1 MPTVVRIAAAAQ
13 DEDAL
18 IALIDAGAAEVEPQG
33 PDLLGLFHLAEAD
46 ACATLV
52 QALLP
57 GARITTEAAVMVDWD
72 SVWAASLRPVQVGPI
87 VVAPAGVPA
96 PADALVIE
104 TDGAFG
110 SARHPST
117 RLCLSWLV
125 DRPTFMGV
133 LDVGTGSGV
142 LALAALRL
150 GASQAVGV
158 DTEPAALAVA
168 ARNAARAHLSDHL
181 LLLRDVPDGR
191 RFDRVVANILAANL
205 IELAPRMAHWVGHGG
220 ELAVSGFGPSM
231 REDVSLALRHAGL
244 RVVGGDELEGWC
256 RLDAYAPW

>member
-1 MPTVVRIAAAAQ
+1 MPIAVRIHDAAQ

-18 IALIDAGAAEVEPQG
+18 VALIDAGAAEVEAQG
-33 PDLLGLFHLAEAD
+33 PDLLGLFHRAEGEPCAD
-46 ACATLV
+46 LV
-52 QALLP
+52 RSLLP
-57 GARITTEAAVMVDWD
+57 HAAVSAEPAAMVDWD
-72 SVWAASLRPVQVGPI
+72 SVWVASLRPVTVGPLVI
-87 VVAPAGVPA
+87 APVGVPA
-96 PADALVIE
+96 PDGALQIE

-110 SARHPST
+110 SARHPT
-117 RLCLSWLV
+117 TLLCLRWLV
-125 DRPTFMGV
+125 DRPTYMGV

-191 RFDRVVANILAANL
+191 RFDRVVANILAAPL

-231 REDVSLALRHAGL
+231 REEVSIALRHAGL
-244 RVVGGDELEGWC
+244 RVVGGDEVDGWC
-256 RLDAYAPW
+256 RLDAHAPW